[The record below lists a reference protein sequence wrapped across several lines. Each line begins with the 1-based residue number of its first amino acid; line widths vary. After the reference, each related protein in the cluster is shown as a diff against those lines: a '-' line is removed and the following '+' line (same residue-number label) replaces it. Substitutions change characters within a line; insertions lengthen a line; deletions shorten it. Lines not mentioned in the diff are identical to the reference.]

1 MKLLF
6 NEKVAQYRGDTSRKK
21 QIQQKNNRMI
31 TKMFDQ
37 NRVEVI
43 GFLCVVGLW
52 RGIRRDDGEY
62 LLNEME

>member
-43 GFLCVVGLW
+43 GFLCVVGF
-52 RGIRRDDGEY
+52 RGGMNREIT
-62 LLNEME
+62 N